1 MTEETHGISKRTVL
15 IFAIACGLAAG
26 NLYYAQPVLVQIA
39 HSFHTSSSTASL
51 LVTCAQIGY
60 ALGLAL
66 LVPLGDLLSRRRLI
80 PGVLAVTAVAL
91 AAAAAAP
98 SLSILA
104 AVTVVFGVGSVAAQ
118 LVVPLAASLASEER
132 RGQVVGTVMSG
143 LFLGILLARTASGLV
158 ANASNWRV
166 IYVIAAVL
174 TVALATMLWFNI
186 PEEEPRPKLSYP
198 ALLRST
204 VALMRDEAVLRRR
217 SLLGALNFA
226 AFSVFWTTITFHL
239 AGSPFHYSAGTIGL
253 FGLVGAAGAL
263 AANVAGRWADRG
275 FHGHMTGVFLAMS
288 TLSYAAFWIWADNVA
303 VLIVAIILFD
313 IGISGLQITNQA
325 VIFRLHPDLR
335 SRINS
340 GYMTFYFV
348 GGALGSAIGGAV
360 YASDQWEGSCT
371 VGLLIFAA
379 AAALALWDWNCERR
393 EKSLRTDE
401 LLQRA

>member
-1 MTEETHGISKRTVL
+1 MAQPASGISNRMVL

-26 NLYYAQPVLVQIA
+26 NLYFAQPILVQIA

-66 LVPLGDLLSRRRLI
+66 LVPLGDLLPRRRLI
-80 PGVLAVTAVAL
+80 PGVLAVTAAAL

-98 SLSILA
+98 SLSVLA

-158 ANASNWRV
+158 TNASNWRI

-174 TVALATMLWFNI
+174 TVVLAGTLWFNI
-186 PEEEPRPKLSYP
+186 PEETPRPKLSYP

-217 SLLGALNFA
+217 SLLGLLNFA

-239 AGSPFHYSAGTIGL
+239 AGAPFHYGAGTIGL

-275 FHGHMTGVFLAMS
+275 FHGHMTGLFLALS
-288 TLSYAAFWIWADNVA
+288 TLSYAMFWVWSDNVA
-303 VLIVAIILFD
+303 ILIAAIIVFD

-360 YASDQWEGSCT
+360 YAADKWAGVCAL
-371 VGLLIFAA
+371 GLVTFAA
-379 AAALALWDWNCERR
+379 AATLAFWDWTCERR
-393 EKSLRTDE
+393 SQSLRADE
-401 LLQRA
+401 LLQGA